1 LVLQLIMSTATRIIP
16 GSAPGANPSNIGSL
30 TGIFNPNSIAVIL
43 ADDRPKAIG
52 EKMLETVLSSA
63 FRGPKF
69 VIRGD
74 NSSTSEQPSY
84 ATLSEAPGQVDLAV
98 LIASPHAAPALVEE
112 CVARRVKGV
121 LLLSSGFGDFG
132 SDCARASLRMQAVL
146 KGSATRMVGPNSL
159 GVMVPPLRL
168 NATSGLPMPLSG
180 TVAVLSESAT
190 LGKFLLD
197 WSYKNIVGFS
207 AFACLGSML
216 DVSWGNLID
225 YFGSDPNT
233 KTIIIQMSC
242 VGDAR
247 SLISA
252 AREVAL
258 AKPVIVMKTGRG
270 EAAIRA
276 VAWNSRCMLSD
287 DSVLAA
293 AFRRVGVLHV
303 DSLED
308 LFYAADALSKQPRPR
323 GPRLMVVGNADGAA
337 VLAGD
342 MVVRSGVQLVSPT
355 PESRARM
362 AALLSLE
369 NHVDDAIG
377 DGSCETYLRAV
388 QIAAGDPNCDGLL
401 VLMTPSAM
409 THPEQAAELLV
420 ELGGSSLKPIL
431 LSYMSTVDTAA
442 AQATAARACIPTFSS
457 PAIAA
462 RIFQYMWR
470 YSYDLQALYQTPI
483 THHGAEEFAS
493 RKLSRELLENAR
505 REGRNS
511 LSHEESRQVL
521 QAYGIE
527 TRETATG
534 EARIYAAKLG
544 SRIDPQFGPILIF
557 GSADR
562 GEHAYGD
569 AVVGLPPL
577 NATLARL
584 MLEQSN
590 FYRAIGELDSTLLDK
605 LQTLVVRF
613 SELIVEQRWIKE
625 LEINPL
631 IIHRGQVI
639 AAASHCELH
648 GTQVADNELP
658 RPAIRPY
665 PVQYVSS
672 WIMKNG
678 EQVNIRPIRAEDEP
692 LMVKFHEGLSDES
705 VYLRYFQH
713 VKLSVRTA
721 HERLARVC
729 FLDYDR
735 EIGLLAEYLDPSTND
750 TRAVAIGTLQKMFPK
765 SEGEVAVLVS
775 DNYHGQGLGKELIA
789 RLVSFARDEQLQV
802 VSATTMV
809 ENYGMTAI
817 FKRLGFKL
825 STDEDQLVTA
835 KLFLTLAS

>member
-1 LVLQLIMSTATRIIP
+1 MSTATRIVP
-16 GSAPGANPSNIGSL
+16 GSAPDANPSNIGSL

-43 ADDRPKAIG
+43 ADDRPNALG
-52 EKMLETVLSSA
+52 EKMLETVLRSS

-74 NSSTSEQPSY
+74 HSSTSEQPSY
-84 ATLSEAPGQVDLAV
+84 ARLSEAPGQVDLAV
-98 LIASPHAAPALVEE
+98 VIASPNAAPALLEE
-112 CVARRVKGV
+112 CVARGVKGV

-132 SDCARASLRMQAVL
+132 SDCARGSLRMQAVL
-146 KGSATRMVGPNSL
+146 KGSATRVVGPNSL
-159 GVMVPPLRL
+159 GFMVPPLRL
-168 NATSGLPMPLSG
+168 NATPGLPMPLSG

-216 DVSWGNLID
+216 DVSWANLLD

-342 MVVRSGVQLVSPT
+342 MVVRSGAQLATLT

-362 AALLSLE
+362 AALLPQE
-369 NHVDDAIG
+369 NHLDDAIG
-377 DGSCETYLRAV
+377 DGSCETYVKAV
-388 QIAAGDPNCDGLL
+388 EIAAQDPNCDGLL
-401 VLMTPSAM
+401 VLITPSALADPQR
-409 THPEQAAELLV
+409 TTELLL
-420 ELGGSSLKPIL
+420 ELGNASSKPML
-431 LSYMSTVDTAA
+431 LSYMGTVDTAA
-442 AQATAARACIPTFSS
+442 AQETVVRACIPTFSS

-462 RIFQYMWR
+462 RVFQYMWR
-470 YSYDLQALYQTPI
+470 YSYDLQALYETPI
-483 THHGAEEFAS
+483 THTVAEGFAGA
-493 RKLSRELLENAR
+493 KLNRELVEHVR
-505 REGRNS
+505 RDGRTS
-511 LSHEESRQVL
+511 LSQEESRQVL
-521 QAYGIE
+521 QAYGIA
-527 TRETATG
+527 TRENATG
-534 EARIYAAKLG
+534 EGRVYEAKLG

-562 GEHAYGD
+562 GKDAYGD

-577 NATLARL
+577 NATLARR

-590 FYRAIGELDSTLLDK
+590 FYRAMCSELDPVLLDK
-605 LQTLVVRF
+605 LHGLVVRF

-625 LEINPL
+625 FEINPL
-631 IIHRGQVI
+631 AICRGQVM
-639 AAASHCELH
+639 AVASRCELH
-648 GTQVADNELP
+648 GNQVADDELP

-665 PVQYVSS
+665 PVQYVST
-672 WIMKNG
+672 WTMKNG
-678 EQVNIRPIRAEDEP
+678 EQVIIRPIRAEDEP
-692 LMVKFHEGLSDES
+692 LMVKFHHGLSDQS

-713 VKLSVRTA
+713 VTLSARTA

-735 EIGLLAEYLDPSTND
+735 EIGLLAEYRDPSTKE
-750 TRAVAIGTLQKMFPK
+750 TRVVAIGTLQKLFPK

-775 DNYHGQGLGKELIA
+775 DDYHRQGLGQELIA

-802 VSATTMV
+802 VSATTMI
-809 ENYGMTAI
+809 ENGGMCAI
-817 FKRLGFKL
+817 FKRLGFEV
-825 STDEDQLVTA
+825 STDFEDQLVTA
-835 KLFLTLAS
+835 KLVLGR

>member
-1 LVLQLIMSTATRIIP
+1 MALQLIMSTATHLIP
-16 GSAPGANPSNIGSL
+16 EGAPAANPSNIGSL
-30 TGIFNPNSIAVIL
+30 AGIFNPNSIAVIL
-43 ADDRPKAIG
+43 ADDRPPAIG

-63 FRGPKF
+63 FRGPKL

-74 NSSTSEQPSY
+74 NTSASEQPSY
-84 ATLSEAPGQVDLAV
+84 ATLSAAPGPVDLAIV
-98 LIASPHAAPALVEE
+98 IASPKAAPALVDE
-112 CVARRVKGV
+112 CVAKKVKGV
-121 LLLSSGFGDFG
+121 LLLSSGFGDPG
-132 SDCARASLRMQAVL
+132 ADCEHASLRMQALL
-146 KGSATRMVGPNSL
+146 KGSATRVVGPNSL
-159 GVMVPPLRL
+159 GVMVPLLRL
-168 NATSGLPMPLSG
+168 NATPGLPMPLGG

-197 WSYKNIVGFS
+197 GSHKHIVGFS

-216 DVSWGNLID
+216 DVNWGNLID

-270 EAAIRA
+270 EDAIRA

-342 MVVRSGVQLVSPT
+342 MVMRSGVQLANPA

-362 AALLSLE
+362 AALLPQE

-377 DGSCETYLRAV
+377 DGSCDTYLKAV
-388 QIAAGDPNCDGLL
+388 EIAAEDPNCDGLL

-409 THPEQAAELLV
+409 TDPQRATELLV
-420 ELGGSSLKPIL
+420 DLGGSSSKPIL

-442 AQATAARACIPTFSS
+442 AQETAARACIPTFSS

-462 RIFQYMWR
+462 RVFQYMWR

-483 THHGAEEFAS
+483 THQGAEGFAS
-493 RKLSRELLENAR
+493 RKLIRELLKNGR

-511 LSHEESRQVL
+511 LLHEESRQVL

-527 TRETATG
+527 TRETVTG
-534 EARIYAAKLG
+534 EGKIYEAKLG

-562 GEHAYGD
+562 GKHAYGD

-590 FYRAIGELDSTLLDK
+590 FYTAIGELDSTLPDK
-605 LQTLVVRF
+605 LQALVVRF
-613 SELIVEQRWIKE
+613 SELIVEQPWIKE

-639 AAASHCELH
+639 AAASRCELH
-648 GTQVADNELP
+648 GTQVADDELP

-672 WIMKNG
+672 WTMKNG
-678 EQVNIRPIRAEDEP
+678 AQVNIRPIRAEDEP

-705 VYLRYFQH
+705 LYLRYFQF
-713 VKLSVRTA
+713 VELSQRTA
-721 HERLARVC
+721 HDRLTRIC
-729 FLDYDR
+729 FIDYDR
-735 EIGLLAEYLDPSTND
+735 EMALVVERRDPQTEERQIIALGNLVKIHASH
-750 TRAVAIGTLQKMFPK
+750 A
-765 SEGEVAVLVS
+765 GEVAVITS
-775 DNYHGQGLGKELIA
+775 DEHKGKGLGGELFR
-789 RLVSFARDEQLQV
+789 RLLDVARDEKLQRV
-802 VSATTMV
+802 LAITMT
-809 ENYGMTAI
+809 ENLPMCAVL
-817 FKRLGFKL
+817 KRLGFHL
-825 STDEDQLVTA
+825 SIEDNEVEGVLE
-835 KLFLTLAS
+835 L